1 MTASQFNR
9 YKGVTL
15 IEVMLAITVLA
26 LAVLGASAYRY
37 HCAWDVNESDVHTSA
52 ARIGHLLSESW
63 RGLDGSESYDPAAH
77 LGAGL
82 TVIPITQTIEIQAV
96 QDEGLNLLGG
106 YIITVDGVNYYAI
119 LSWKDV
125 ETGLRA
131 LNVMIGWP
139 QQEKR
144 ASNEERVSNIVSDF
158 SSLKFFEITTYTLN

>member
-1 MTASQFNR
+1 MAKLNFNR
-9 YKGVTL
+9 CKGVTL
-15 IEVMLAITVLA
+15 IEVMIAITITA
-26 LAVLGASAYRY
+26 IAVLGASAYQY
-37 HCAWDVNESDVHTSA
+37 HCAWDVNESQVHTAA
-52 ARIGHLLSESW
+52 ARVGHLLSESW
-63 RGLDGSESYDPAAH
+63 RGLNGNESYDPVVH

-82 TVIPITQTIEIQAV
+82 VIVPITQTIEIQAV

-144 ASNEERVSNIVSDF
+144 TSNIVSDF

>member
-1 MTASQFNR
+1 MAKLNFNR
-9 YKGVTL
+9 CKGVTL
-15 IEVMLAITVLA
+15 IEAMIAITIIA
-26 LAVLGASAYRY
+26 IAVLGASAYQY
-37 HCAWDVNESDVHTSA
+37 HCAWDVNESQVHTAA
-52 ARIGHLLSESW
+52 ARVGHLLSESW
-63 RGLDGSESYDPAAH
+63 RGLNGSESYDPTAH

-82 TVIPITQTIEIQAV
+82 VIVPITQTIEIQAV

-106 YIITVDGVNYYAI
+106 YIITVDGVNYYAF

-139 QQEKR
+139 QQDKT
-144 ASNEERVSNIVSDF
+144 ADNTVSDF